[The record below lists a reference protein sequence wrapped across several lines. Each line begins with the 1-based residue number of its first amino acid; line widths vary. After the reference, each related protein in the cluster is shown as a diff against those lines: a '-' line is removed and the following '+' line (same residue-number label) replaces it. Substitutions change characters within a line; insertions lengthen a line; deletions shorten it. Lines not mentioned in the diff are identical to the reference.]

1 MIIDIIDS
9 LKKIIKPQCELSINS
24 SKANNSSIIIKENQL
39 QQGLEKVEITGFT
52 DKKIYG
58 LTLDI
63 KTKKLGINAQ
73 KRVICNYFDSQQP
86 YINRVC
92 DGIIFSEIE
101 NQDYIFFCELKSNRL
116 TPSDYL
122 VQYQNSTLFID
133 YLISILENFYLEN
146 YQITRNYIY
155 LLFHTQ
161 TKQNSKARN
170 VTQPVILEGVK
181 TKKNPKSGFELD
193 VYGIYREISP
203 FEAQQGA
210 KIKVNI
216 NAILD
221 S

>member
-52 DKKIYG
+52 
-58 LTLDI
+58 
-63 KTKKLGINAQ
+63 
-73 KRVICNYFDSQQP
+73 
-86 YINRVC
+86 
-92 DGIIFSEIE
+92 E
-101 NQDYIFFCELKSNRL
+101 
-116 TPSDYL
+116 
-122 VQYQNSTLFID
+122 FID

-181 TKKNPKSGFELD
+181 TQKNPKSGFELD